1 MTIKVINIIFRIIK
15 IVIITIVN
23 RISKIRII
31 IIILRVVLITRRVKN
46 KKNQKKKNDHLAP
59 SCFAVTC
66 PSTVWMLNNGLFLLI
81 FEAFTFWSSQT
92 VNPLFIRVRYQFVR
106 FSLTSPQSR
115 PRIRI
120 LTSGDHQKFIKMKK
134 KNGEKKQIQGI
145 QTEKKRTEKKK
156 NTHTHTK
163 NLRVKQWPN
172 R

>member
-120 LTSGDHQKFIKMKK
+120 LTWGDHHKSWKKPEEKHIK
-134 KNGEKKQIQGI
+134 GI
-145 QTEKKRTEKKK
+145 QTEKQSTEKKM
-156 NTHTHTK
+156 NHTK